1 MSTTVYHLKACDS
14 CRKVL
19 KKFSAANI
27 DVTTIDVRDTPLSR
41 ATLSRFLDVFGW
53 EKLINRRST
62 TWRGLSDDE
71 KNNAESTA
79 LELLQAHPTL
89 MKRPV
94 IDGPSGLTLGTG
106 KDDIARHLS
115 GTS

>member
-1 MSTTVYHLKACDS
+1 MTTIYHLKACDS

-19 KKFSAANI
+19 KQFAAAGI
-27 DVTTIDVRDTPLSR
+27 EVTAIDVRETPLN
-41 ATLSRFLDVFGW
+41 ADKLTDFLNAFGW

-62 TWRGLSDDE
+62 TWRGLSESE
-71 KNNAESTA
+71 KETAATTA

-94 IDGPSGLTLGTG
+94 IDGPNGLTLGTA
-106 KDDIARHLS
+106 KADLALHL
-115 GTS
+115 GDGA